1 MFYWLFITILHNIYL
16 ILFNSNVS
24 SIDDL
29 NKSVY
34 KHILKDHE
42 QSVEQSVNVYKMGNK
57 HSKKVIIFLSGSFRV
72 SFDTYVQKMVTNL
85 LDVDYIKNIYQVIVF
100 EKLDK
105 QTFVCVKDFETTV
118 LTLNDE
124 INIEELTIFGF
135 STGGVIASR
144 IMSGLKSLKCKKKII
159 TYDTPYQILDNVLYF
174 ENNRFYRPD
183 FYFYYL
189 IHKTYLNHFNY
200 EEIKSL
206 VKHDKWTN
214 GAADFLQMVLKI
226 HNISYDELYEM
237 SRFNFD
243 QEKDTKVIQIYC
255 EYDPVVIRTLTDAY
269 IKDNIRADT
278 NMTND
283 CKKCIGHCSDM
294 WSPGFDIISI
304 VNHIRS

>member
-16 ILFNSNVS
+16 ILFHSNVS
-24 SIDDL
+24 SIDHL
-29 NKSVY
+29 NKTVY

-57 HSKKVIIFLSGSFRV
+57 HSKNVIIFLSGSFRV

-85 LDVDYIKNIYQVIVF
+85 LAVEYIKNIYQVIVF

-105 QTFVCVKDFETTV
+105 QTFVSVKDFETTV

-135 STGGVIASR
+135 STGGVVASR

-159 TYDTPYQILDNVLYF
+159 TYDTPYQVLDNVLYF

-189 IHKTYLNHFNY
+189 
-200 EEIKSL
+200 
-206 VKHDKWTN
+206 V
-214 GAADFLQMVLKI
+214 
-226 HNISYDELYEM
+226 
-237 SRFNFD
+237 
-243 QEKDTKVIQIYC
+243 
-255 EYDPVVIRTLTDAY
+255 
-269 IKDNIRADT
+269 
-278 NMTND
+278 
-283 CKKCIGHCSDM
+283 
-294 WSPGFDIISI
+294 
-304 VNHIRS
+304 